1 MLPFSLEFLL
11 VHPLAFLVVFLKI
24 ERHLVGSHPRGVRL
38 WIERQN
44 LSEIEESQN
53 RAGGVRG
60 MKRKGADSQIDAKL
74 DAMGLGSLISA
85 PELTAP
91 PQLPIDSLQHFS
103 AALRLLRSR
112 RLCDSVSLLPWQGS
126 YFGSVE
132 PLHFRR

>member
-91 PQLPIDSLQHFS
+91 PQLSPLT
-103 AALRLLRSR
+103 
-112 RLCDSVSLLPWQGS
+112 LCNISQPHCACCGPGGCATVSLCCLGR
-126 YFGSVE
+126 GRT
-132 PLHFRR
+132 LGR